1 MALSVFLFILK
12 IIGIILLCIL
22 MLILVG
28 LLLVLFTKFKYNV
41 ICGNDKDTY
50 FNCNVSYLF
59 GAVKAGGDYRNDEF
73 YYSVRIFGKKIFGN
87 EPDLKESS
95 NKKSSVKTETAEKEV
110 NKEEFKNTENEFV
123 KKKENDNIKKDSGFE
138 EKREEKRQKNIK
150 EEIIFSEKKP
160 SWQEKYSNIK
170 YDHSGEDFTVRRIKI
185 SEITKNAEETENKA
199 DFDEKISDSTN
210 NHDFDKLNENIDEHE
225 RDGTAYENKIGVKY
239 FLNLPMDDKK
249 VIIAGLYKLL
259 KRFCKTVLPKSVLIN
274 AKAGT
279 GNPAGT
285 GLILALCGIIKGLFI
300 EGLNISG
307 DFDDITFL
315 GNAEFSGRFTLGYLL
330 YSAVCFI
337 ILKPVRKAIILFIKN

>member
-1 MALSVFLFILK
+1 MEKKDCKFIEKEMKKVFHESSDFK
-12 IIGIILLCIL
+12 
-22 MLILVG
+22 VR
-28 LLLVLFTKFKYNV
+28 KF
-41 ICGNDKDTY
+41 
-50 FNCNVSYLF
+50 VSYHKIDTLLF
-59 GAVKAGGDYRNDEF
+59 F
-73 YYSVRIFGKKIFGN
+73 F
-87 EPDLKESS
+87 
-95 NKKSSVKTETAEKEV
+95 
-110 NKEEFKNTENEFV
+110 
-123 KKKENDNIKKDSGFE
+123 DNIVNVLRID
-138 EKREEKRQKNIK
+138 R
-150 EEIIFSEKKP
+150 EIIEP
-160 SWQEKYSNIK
+160 LTQ
-170 YDHSGEDFTVRRIKI
+170 

-337 ILKPVRKAIILFIKN
+337 ILKPVRKAIILFNKN